1 MLDKSLALTHP
12 SPPLHPSKHTAT
24 TVTAATPASTPST
37 SAWVPVLKPED
48 LPKGDRREVR
58 VDGAPLLLFWYRN
71 QIYAID
77 ARSPAEGAYSE
88 GFMNA
93 KLTQDG
99 CIECPTTKTLF
110 SLATGAIVDWYPTNP
125 VLRFLTPR
133 DTVRPLGV
141 YPVKLT
147 QDAICVDVG
156 AAGGAIAAPTRG
168 GADSSI
174 DRNNVYALQPRTY
187 SDDGGAGGTLSDT
200 AGGAVTV
207 AAFVAAGAA
216 GTAVALYKE
225 STVGLVVFWVALV
238 AGAVAYARRSD

>member
-1 MLDKSLALTHP
+1 MR
-12 SPPLHPSKHTAT
+12 SPPPSHPSKHKTAT

-156 AAGGAIAAPTRG
+156 AGGAVAAPTRG